1 MATEIP
7 TSFTFEGSTIQLS
20 QAQKDTLQRDLDVID
35 NYQATVNSELT
46 SYNYQSSQYNSYLNR
61 DCGSNSLPR
70 RAEYNRCMSERNGG
84 MNYHAPL
91 RDAAKAKYDAALVNL
106 QAATKNYNDDLAAI
120 QNDIKLQVQAAQAQA
135 ASNAAAAAAN
145 ATQAQSQATI
155 ATSTPQT
162 AINAQN
168 AAAQVQ
174 IKKEEEK
181 RKIITYTIFG
191 VVVLVIV
198 IVVIKKLF

>member
-20 QAQKDTLQRDLDVID
+20 QAQKDLLKRDLDLID
-35 NYQATVNSELT
+35 HWQSVADAELT
-46 SYNYQSSQYNSYLNR
+46 SYNYQSSQYNNALNR
-61 DCGSNSLPR
+61 NCGPNTLGNR
-70 RAEYNRCMSERNGG
+70 TEYNRCMSERAGA
-84 MNYHAPL
+84 MNYHGPL
-91 RDAAKAKYDAALVNL
+91 RDAAKAKWDAALISL
-106 QAATKNYNDDLAAI
+106 QSATDNYNKDLAAV
-120 QNDIKLQVQAAQAQA
+120 QNEIKLQVQASQAQA

-168 AAAQVQ
+168 AAAQVA